1 MSGFDIAMAPAAS
14 RGGADMI
21 CKYRDAENGMCSLR
35 SDLSYPLLEYC
46 VEGPCPDEVL
56 ICNNCPLDG
65 HCEFVK
71 CWKKEGMQNV
81 LDKQDKG

>member
-1 MSGFDIAMAPAAS
+1 MAPAAS

-56 ICNNCPLDG
+56 I
-65 HCEFVK
+65 
-71 CWKKEGMQNV
+71 
-81 LDKQDKG
+81 

>member
-1 MSGFDIAMAPAAS
+1 MIDIGLTNALAQIRDALYEINDTLAS

-21 CKYRDAENGMCSLR
+21 CKYCDAENGMCSLH

-56 ICNNCPLDG
+56 ICNNKR
-65 HCEFVK
+65 VK
-71 CWKKEGMQNV
+71 RDRRYHK
-81 LDKQDKG
+81 

>member
-1 MSGFDIAMAPAAS
+1 MKVCWLSAGVSSFIAGYLV
-14 RGGADMI
+14 RD
-21 CKYRDAENGMCSLR
+21 RDAENGMCSLR

-71 CWKKEGMQNV
+71 CKE
-81 LDKQDKG
+81 KEI

>member
-1 MSGFDIAMAPAAS
+1 MFALRNQFKIYEWMEVRRMKDIFTYYKQLNKLYKAS

-21 CKYRDAENGMCSLR
+21 CKYRDAENGMCSLH

-56 ICNNCPLDG
+56 ICN
-65 HCEFVK
+65 
-71 CWKKEGMQNV
+71 
-81 LDKQDKG
+81 DKIV

>member
-1 MSGFDIAMAPAAS
+1 
-14 RGGADMI
+14 MI

-56 ICNNCPLDG
+56 ICNSCPLDG

>member
-1 MSGFDIAMAPAAS
+1 MATTASG
-14 RGGADMI
+14 GGADMI

-46 VEGPCPDEVL
+46 VEGPCLDEVL
-56 ICNNCPLDG
+56 ICNSCPLDG

-71 CWKKEGMQNV
+71 CGKKNV
-81 LDKQDKG
+81 NR

>member
-14 RGGADMI
+14 GGGADMI

-56 ICNNCPLDG
+56 ICNSCPLDG

-71 CWKKEGMQNV
+71 CKEKEHERV
-81 LDKQDKG
+81 